1 MIYVVLGM
9 HKSGTTLVSQIL
21 HHSGINMMDSVDPS
35 LDYDRGNKWER
46 DSTKAINHELLGS
59 EGEFSL
65 AAVRPKALSVA
76 PELRARMEELVR
88 ANGRRYGD
96 WGFKDP
102 RTCLVYDVWASV
114 LPEHRLVVVYRSPQ
128 EAWEHYRRTSGKNIL
143 QSALFLLRRWCE
155 YNGAIV
161 RYLRQAKM
169 PFVVIQY
176 ERFMT
181 QQAEFQRLERFIG
194 RKISDQR
201 RPDLYRSRAGRFTGY
216 PFLRGIHVLLGG
228 ESPERIV
235 QQLESHR
242 RSPA

>member
-9 HKSGTTLVSQIL
+9 HKSGTTLISQNL

-35 LDYDRGNKWER
+35 LDYDQGNKWER
-46 DSTKAINHELLGS
+46 ESTKAINHELLGS

-65 AAVRPKALSVA
+65 AARRPRALVVS
-76 PELRARMEELVR
+76 PELRGRIRELIR
-88 ANGRRYGD
+88 ANSERYGD

-102 RTCLVYDVWASV
+102 RTCLTYDVWASV
-114 LPEHRLVVVYRSPQ
+114 LPEHRIVVVYRSPQ
-128 EAWEHYRRTSGKNIL
+128 EAWEHYRRASARNIL

-161 RYLRQAKM
+161 RYLQQTKS

-181 QQAEFQRLERFIG
+181 QREEFERLEKFIG
-194 RKISDQR
+194 RKLSDQR
-201 RPDLYRSRAGRFTGY
+201 KAKLYRSRAGRFTGY
-216 PFLRGIHVLLGG
+216 PIVRAIHILLGG
-228 ESPERIV
+228 PSPERIV
-235 QQLESHR
+235 RQLEAYR
-242 RSPA
+242 T